1 VSVAVSARAPAR
13 SRAAAEQAAAPRAV
27 PRRRVR
33 PRRMTAGGAVWVVV
47 LAALLG
53 GIVALNVAALRD
65 SIEVNRLQAHAQQ
78 LQDENR
84 LLRNQVTNLSSPTS
98 IGVAAQRLGMVPADP
113 NTTQYVRLHRPHRKV
128 ATRP

>member
-13 SRAAAEQAAAPRAV
+13 SRATSEGAVPRAV

-65 SIEVNRLQAHAQQ
+65 SIDVNRLQAHAQQ

-84 LLRNQVTNLSSPTS
+84 LLRNQVTNLSSPTA
-98 IGVAAQRLGMVPADP
+98 IGVAAQKLGMIPADP
-113 NTTQYVRLHRPHRKV
+113 NTTKYVRLHRAHPKV
-128 ATRP
+128 KSRP

>member
-13 SRAAAEQAAAPRAV
+13 SRPASEQSAPRAV

-53 GIVALNVAALRD
+53 GIVALNVAALRA
-65 SIEVNRLQAHAQQ
+65 SIDVNRLQAHAEQ
-78 LQDENR
+78 LQNDNR
-84 LLRNQVTNLSSPTS
+84 LLRNQVTSLSSPAS
-98 IGVAAQRLGMVPADP
+98 IGAAAQKLGMVPADP
-113 NTTQYVRLHRPHRKV
+113 NTTRYVQLHRSRPKV
-128 ATRP
+128 KLRP

>member
-13 SRAAAEQAAAPRAV
+13 SRTAPEQAAPRAV

-33 PRRMTAGGAVWVVV
+33 PRRMTAGGAVWVVI
-47 LAALLG
+47 LATLLG

-65 SIEVNRLQAHAQQ
+65 SIEVNKLQARAQQ

-84 LLRNQVTNLSSPTS
+84 LLRNDATNLSSPS
-98 IGVAAQRLGMVPADP
+98 AIGMAAAKLGMVPADP
-113 NTTQYVRLHRPHRKV
+113 NTTHYVRLHRPRPKV
-128 ATRP
+128 QTRP

>member
-13 SRAAAEQAAAPRAV
+13 SRATSEQAAPRAV

-65 SIEVNRLQAHAQQ
+65 SIEVNRLQAHAEQ
-78 LQDENR
+78 LQNDNR
-84 LLRNQVTNLSSPTS
+84 LLRNQVTNLSSPAS
-98 IGVAAQRLGMVPADP
+98 IGAAAQKLGMIPADP
-113 NTTQYVRLHRPHRKV
+113 NTTRYVKLRRPHPKV
-128 ATRP
+128 QYRP

>member
-1 VSVAVSARAPAR
+1 MSVAVSARAPAR
-13 SRAAAEQAAAPRAV
+13 SRATSEQAAPRAV

-65 SIEVNRLQAHAQQ
+65 SIDVNRLQAHAQQ

-98 IGVAAQRLGMVPADP
+98 IGVAAQKLGMVAADP
-113 NTTQYVRLHRPHRKV
+113 NTTKYVRLHRDHPKV
-128 ATRP
+128 KTRP

>member
-1 VSVAVSARAPAR
+1 MSVAVSARAPAR
-13 SRAAAEQAAAPRAV
+13 SRATSEQAAPRAV

-65 SIEVNRLQAHAQQ
+65 SIDVNRLQAHAQQ

-98 IGVAAQRLGMVPADP
+98 IGVAAQKLGMVPADP
-113 NTTQYVRLHRPHRKV
+113 NTTKYVRLHRAHPQMN
-128 ATRP
+128 TRP

>member
-13 SRAAAEQAAAPRAV
+13 SRPASKQAAPRAV

-78 LQDENR
+78 VQDENR

-113 NTTQYVRLHRPHRKV
+113 NTTKYVRLHRPHPKV
-128 ATRP
+128 TTRP

>member
-13 SRAAAEQAAAPRAV
+13 SRASSEQAAPRTV

-65 SIEVNRLQAHAQQ
+65 SIDVNRLQAHAQQ

-84 LLRNQVTNLSSPTS
+84 LLRNQVTNLSSPAS
-98 IGVAAQRLGMVPADP
+98 IGAAAQRLGMIPADP
-113 NTTQYVRLHRPHRKV
+113 NTTKYVRLHRAHPKV
-128 ATRP
+128 KTRP

>member
-13 SRAAAEQAAAPRAV
+13 SRTASEQAGPRVV

-47 LAALLG
+47 LATLLG

-65 SIEVNRLQAHAQQ
+65 SIQVNRLQAHAEQ
-78 LQDENR
+78 LQNDNR
-84 LLRNQVTNLSSPTS
+84 LLRNQVTSLSSPAS
-98 IGVAAQRLGMVPADP
+98 IGAAAQKLGMVPADP
-113 NTTQYVRLHRPHRKV
+113 NTTRYVQLHRARPKV
-128 ATRP
+128 KRRP